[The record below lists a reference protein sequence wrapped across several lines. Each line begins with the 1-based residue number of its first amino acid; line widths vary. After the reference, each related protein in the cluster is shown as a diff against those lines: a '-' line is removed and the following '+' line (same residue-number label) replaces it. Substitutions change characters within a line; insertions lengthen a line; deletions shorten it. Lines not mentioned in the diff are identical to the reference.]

1 MNCANWKVF
10 CTFFFVFLWK
20 QLTNLALASF
30 QFESLHMRIVLKSL
44 FVDAPYTIISLQFCK
59 LGSFYTAQNV
69 FGKHLAILFN
79 IKNKQKLIE
88 L

>member
-1 MNCANWKVF
+1 VHIGK
-10 CTFFFVFLWK
+10 FFALFFWGGK

-44 FVDAPYTIISLQFCK
+44 FLDAPYTIISLQFCK
-59 LGSFYTAQNV
+59 LGSFYTTQNV
-69 FGKHLAILFN
+69 FGNHLVSLFN
-79 IKNKQKLIE
+79 NKNQQKLVE